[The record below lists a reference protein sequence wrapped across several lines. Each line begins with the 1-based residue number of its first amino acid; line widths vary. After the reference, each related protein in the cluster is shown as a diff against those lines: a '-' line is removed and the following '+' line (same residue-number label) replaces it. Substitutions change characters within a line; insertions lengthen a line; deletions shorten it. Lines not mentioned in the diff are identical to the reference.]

1 MGSKTKFDPGR
12 RDFLKKTTR
21 GIAGAA
27 AATAFPGG
35 TGGGIMETEAAK
47 KTGVSMGGVPFEARE
62 FMDIAEVITDKG
74 IKPKGDKYHYLTLK
88 DGTRVRAYAPDYMDQ
103 YGGIDT
109 FEIET
114 LDADGRVID
123 SLSFVPDQEVGP
135 YGGEDIVSGQT
146 RYVEDVRYFPDV
158 DGNIDADPNYSFQ
171 EDFGNFL
178 PDEETVDKYY
188 DLGDILAKTAPEIG
202 SRENKRIEREASDEI
217 KKMEK
222 KKEITKDKKL
232 PAKKEGLNLKGLVK
246 GLSKRL
252 PPARVINVLQLL
264 SQGLDLYEAI
274 NQAMGLP
281 SKEEFDQ
288 VIKDMQESEFANGGI
303 ATLGV

>member
-12 RDFLKKTTR
+12 RDFLKKTGR

-62 FMDIAEVITDKG
+62 FMDIAELITDKG

-114 LDADGRVID
+114 LDADDRVID
-123 SLSFVPDQEVGP
+123 SLSFTPDRQVGP
-135 YGGEDIVSGQT
+135 YGGEDTMYGQT
-146 RYVEDVRYFPDV
+146 SYVEDVQYFPDV
-158 DGNIDADPNYSFQ
+158 DGNMDADPNYRFQ
-171 EDFGNFL
+171 EDEGNFL

-188 DLGDILAKTAPEIG
+188 DLGEVIMKTTPEIG

-288 VIKDMQESEFANGGI
+288 VVKDMQESEFANGGI

>member
-1 MGSKTKFDPGR
+1 MGSKLKETFVDPISR
-12 RDFLKKTTR
+12 RQFLKTSGK
-21 GIAGAA
+21 GIMGAA
-27 AATAFPGG
+27 ASTAFPGG
-35 TGGGIMETEAAK
+35 TGGIMETEAAK
-47 KTGVSMGGVPFEARE
+47 TITKSVPFEAQD
-62 FMDIAEVITDKG
+62 FIGIAEMITDKG

-103 YGGIDT
+103 YTGIDT

-114 LDADGRVID
+114 LDADDRVID
-123 SLSFVPDQEVGP
+123 SLSFTPDRQVGP
-135 YGGEDIVSGQT
+135 YGGEDTMYGQT
-146 RYVEDVRYFPDV
+146 SYVEDMQYFPDV
-158 DGNIDADPNYSFQ
+158 DGNMDADPNYRFQ
-171 EDFGNFL
+171 EDEGNFL

-188 DLGDILAKTAPEIG
+188 DLGEVIMKTTPEIG
-202 SRENKRIEREASDEI
+202 SRENKRIEREASEEI
-217 KKMEK
+217 RKMEK

-288 VIKDMQESEFANGGI
+288 VVKDMQESEFANGGI

>member
-264 SQGLDLYEAI
+264 SQGLD
-274 NQAMGLP
+274 
-281 SKEEFDQ
+281 
-288 VIKDMQESEFANGGI
+288 
-303 ATLGV
+303 

>member
-217 KKMEK
+217 RKMEK

-232 PAKKEGLNLKGLVK
+232 PAKKEGFNLRGLVK

>member
-12 RDFLKKTTR
+12 RDFLKKTGR